1 MIVTTVVINKLN
13 YAKKLPG
20 CNHPSTVVIVINA
33 QQEADN
39 THHTIQIANI
49 RLKKY
54 SWVSNPK
61 RQKNLTGL
69 DLLSKL
75 KKYFEDFLLFDI
87 ANNNNNE

>member
-1 MIVTTVVINKLN
+1 MIVTTVAINKLN

-33 QQEADN
+33 KQEAD

-54 SWVSNPK
+54 S
-61 RQKNLTGL
+61 
-69 DLLSKL
+69 
-75 KKYFEDFLLFDI
+75 
-87 ANNNNNE
+87 